1 MSHVWI
7 AGYGNYETTGV
18 IHQLKN
24 AGITTKPL
32 RSGRQLRK
40 GDTLVLCF
48 SSAPLLGWGRYLEII
63 LWVKHRYD
71 IRLVVL
77 CPKDVYRTM
86 IICGRNTIAVNGE
99 QGLSLLLQALL
110 QAVQYGFPEYCQTFY
125 WRHTMSSSLQMAFRA
140 LQMSPSVT
148 TERSEVFKR
157 YQRRRA
163 IVQRLGFSS
172 LLKLKI
178 FMAGLVK

>member
-1 MSHVWI
+1 M
-7 AGYGNYETTGV
+7 
-18 IHQLKN
+18 IHLLKN
-24 AGITTKPL
+24 AGITVRTL

-40 GDTLVLCF
+40 GDSLVLCF
-48 SSAPLLGWGRYLEII
+48 SSAPLLGWGRYLKII

-77 CPKDVYRTM
+77 CPEDVYRTV

-99 QGLSLLLQALL
+99 QELSLLSQALQ
-110 QAVQYGFPEYCQTFY
+110 QAVRYGFPEYCQTFY

-140 LQMSPSVT
+140 LQMSPSAAT
-148 TERSEVFKR
+148 DRSEAVKR
-157 YQRRRA
+157 YQRRGA

-178 FMAGLVK
+178 FMAGLIR